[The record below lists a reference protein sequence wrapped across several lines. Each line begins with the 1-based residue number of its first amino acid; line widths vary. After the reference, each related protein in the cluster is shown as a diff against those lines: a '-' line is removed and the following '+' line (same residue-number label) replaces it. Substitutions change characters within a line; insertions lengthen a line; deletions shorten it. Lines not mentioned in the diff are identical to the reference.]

1 MILLAEHEQD
11 RKTIRDLMQEKQN
24 LQSELARFRAKEEE
38 FNFQGYESLLITRP
52 TSNNCEKPNNFKQI
66 SEKLH
71 QDIAHFSNEHAKY
84 VEKHKPT
91 FDRLV
96 ERLESI
102 LKEEIPGIEVS
113 IFGSYKTNLWMPWS
127 DIDLVV
133 SLPSQSGN
141 STSKE
146 TSQGGSSVSVGSPPI
161 VDARGNPIEARSL
174 LSRIDDLLRVKSSAK
189 KEFVLRGSLP
199 RESLYS
205 GYQTRR
211 IREIQLQK
219 NRHYAKGRRRYQLS

>member
-1 MILLAEHEQD
+1 MRSTGRPATKLRSSHKTMILLTEHEQD
-11 RKTIRDLMQEKQN
+11 RKAIRELVQEKQS

-38 FNFQGYESLLITRP
+38 FNFQGYENLLITRP

-91 FDRLV
+91 YDRLV
-96 ERLESI
+96 ERLETI

-133 SLPSQSGN
+133 SLPSQSAN
-141 STSKE
+141 SVSKE
-146 TSQGGSSVSVGSPPI
+146 TNQGGSSVSGESSPA
-161 VDARGNPIEARSL
+161 VDARGNPIEPRSL

-189 KEFVLRGSLP
+189 EKPVHGSSLP
-199 RESLYS
+199 GQSLYS
-205 GYQTRR
+205 RHQTCR
-211 IREIQLQK
+211 IRK
-219 NRHYAKGRRRYQLS
+219 V